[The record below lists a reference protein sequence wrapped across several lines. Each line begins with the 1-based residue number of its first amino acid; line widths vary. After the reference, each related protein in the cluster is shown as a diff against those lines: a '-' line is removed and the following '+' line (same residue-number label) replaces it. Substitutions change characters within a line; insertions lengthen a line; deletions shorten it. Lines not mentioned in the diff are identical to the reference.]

1 MIFFIQRVIQ
11 NLRPMNFDLS
21 DDSQYLTEI
30 VQMFL
35 KSDILRQEGE
45 TLRQTMICW
54 TPFPFTIIL
63 NGPAISFA

>member
-11 NLRPMNFDLS
+11 YLRPMNFDLS

-35 KSDILRQEGE
+35 KSDILRQEV
-45 TLRQTMICW
+45 
-54 TPFPFTIIL
+54 
-63 NGPAISFA
+63 

>member
-11 NLRPMNFDLS
+11 HLRPMNFDLS

-35 KSDILRQEGE
+35 KSDILRQEV
-45 TLRQTMICW
+45 
-54 TPFPFTIIL
+54 
-63 NGPAISFA
+63 